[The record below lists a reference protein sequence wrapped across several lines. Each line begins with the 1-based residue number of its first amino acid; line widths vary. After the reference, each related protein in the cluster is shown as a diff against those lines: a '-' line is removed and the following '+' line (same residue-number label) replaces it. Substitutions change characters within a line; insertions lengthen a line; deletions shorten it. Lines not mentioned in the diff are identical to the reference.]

1 MTETT
6 TPTDKHKYHE
16 YLPHKIFMSLRK
28 YLILYNI
35 SFKTTESVIHLPVSE
50 YRGTYMAMHTY
61 FITRLMPLTVHMI
74 QHCLEEYK

>member
-1 MTETT
+1 MPNLMTETT

-16 YLPHKIFMSLRK
+16 YLPHKKLT
-28 YLILYNI
+28 LHNI
-35 SFKTTESVIHLPVSE
+35 SFETTKSVIHLPVSE
-50 YRGTYMAMHTY
+50 YRGTYIAMHTY